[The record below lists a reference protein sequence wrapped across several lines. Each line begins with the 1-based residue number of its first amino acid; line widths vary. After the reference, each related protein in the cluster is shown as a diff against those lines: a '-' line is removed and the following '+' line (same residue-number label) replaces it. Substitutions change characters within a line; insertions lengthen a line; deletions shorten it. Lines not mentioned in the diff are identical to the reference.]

1 MQKKEDIFFELAL
14 QSNSLLL
21 GDFTLKSGRRSPYF
35 FNIGSFFNEGHIGKL
50 AELYAE
56 VIQDN
61 QIEFDV
67 IFGPAYKGIPLA
79 AAISAIFSLKYSVS
93 IPFAFD
99 RKEEKSHGEGGSIV
113 GELKGKRVLVID
125 DVLTAGTALK
135 QSISTINNYGG
146 QVVGSLVALDREE
159 ILEGVLA
166 RDKIIH
172 DSNVEVMSIA
182 RISQLI
188 DFFNLSNRK
197 EEANIIKNYLTG
209 L

>member
-1 MQKKEDIFFELAL
+1 
-14 QSNSLLL
+14 
-21 GDFTLKSGRRSPYF
+21 LK
-35 FNIGSFFNEGHIGKL
+35 
-50 AELYAE
+50 
-56 VIQDN
+56 D
-61 QIEFDV
+61 
-67 IFGPAYKGIPLA
+67 
-79 AAISAIFSLKYSVS
+79 
-93 IPFAFD
+93 
-99 RKEEKSHGEGGSIV
+99 
-113 GELKGKRVLVID
+113 KRVLVID

-172 DSNVEVMSIA
+172 DSNVEVMSLA